1 MTNYVI
7 DMYLR
12 LKRRREKE
20 ISRVSFLKNG
30 YRFIPFYRMIEVH
43 LVECSKVS
51 RAKE

>member
-20 ISRVSFLKNG
+20 ISRVFFLKMATDSDHFMEWLSN
-30 YRFIPFYRMIEVH
+30 I
-43 LVECSKVS
+43 
-51 RAKE
+51 